1 MKKFTAIGVSVV
13 FVIGALAMPAVAAT
27 PYASTAL
34 KAQLKFLVE
43 EEKVARD
50 VYTILAKDAAFP
62 KFKNIARTEQFHMD
76 QLATVLKTYG
86 ITNPNTTRKA
96 GVYLNKDLAALY
108 KTLVAKGEL
117 STADAIAVGVTIET
131 ADLATIAD
139 VEKLITQDD
148 IQFVINYLKAG
159 SINHLAAFNR

>member
-1 MKKFTAIGVSVV
+1 MSEACS
-13 FVIGALAMPAVAAT
+13 
-27 PYASTAL
+27 S
-34 KAQLKFLVE
+34 
-43 EEKVARD
+43 
-50 VYTILAKDAAFP
+50 
-62 KFKNIARTEQFHMD
+62 H
-76 QLATVLKTYG
+76 
-86 ITNPNTTRKA
+86 RKA

-108 KTLVAKGEL
+108 KTLVAKGKL

>member
-1 MKKFTAIGVSVV
+1 MKKLTSIAVSAMLIIG
-13 FVIGALAMPAVAAT
+13 IMGMPAVAAT

-34 KAQLKFLVE
+34 KTQLKFLAE
-43 EEKVARD
+43 EEKLARD

-62 KFKNIARTEQFHMD
+62 KFKNIARAEQFHMD
-76 QLATVLKTYG
+76 QLAPVLKTYG

-108 KTLVAKGEL
+108 KTLVAKGKL

-159 SINHLAAFNR
+159 SINHLAAFKR